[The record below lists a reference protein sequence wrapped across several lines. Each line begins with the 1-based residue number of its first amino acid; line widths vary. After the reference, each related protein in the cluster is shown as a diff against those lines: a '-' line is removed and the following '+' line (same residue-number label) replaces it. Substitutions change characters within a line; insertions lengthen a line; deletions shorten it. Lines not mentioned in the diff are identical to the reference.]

1 MLCLASKTSPVGGL
15 QGTGPPHVSSRFSG
29 CEPCR
34 SLAPIEIRSEY
45 GVVRT
50 PYEVQQALRVDADDD
65 RLQALFLAYS
75 SRQHPKRGESTHRV
89 SGSAAPVMT
98 DTVTILHRFRLAS
111 RDMGFLLDDHGWCN
125 CPSRLRY
132 LHLARLSCSWFGM
145 DQHGARRSQRF
156 YEKPRG
162 WEGLGPG
169 VSFLAIRGSCWRS
182 SAVTAHSSSR
192 RSVPRRRSPLSR
204 CQAGVETTALSLCFL
219 FRQTMHP

>member
-98 DTVTILHRFRLAS
+98 VWS
-111 RDMGFLLDDHGWCN
+111 SSWCN